1 MIAVVGSFDGF
12 HLGHRKLFEA
22 AENLSRVMSDSWC
35 VVTFFP
41 HPQLVLGN
49 KTFLPLFTEPE
60 KDILGKCLGI
70 PEIVRLDFS
79 KDLAGMEPDDFLGFL
94 EDRLFIRGLVVGDD
108 FRFGRGRRGG
118 AELLKELA
126 SRRGWEVEIVPH
138 LAAPSGRKIG
148 SSYIRESV
156 IKGDL
161 PQVSEDLGHPFM
173 IRGLIVRGDGR
184 GRTIGFPTINLS
196 LPGMKVL
203 PARGVYAGGVAFGK
217 DALPAAVNIGLNP
230 TFPGGEGIR
239 CEAYIPGFRGE
250 LYGREVSLFLFRRLR
265 REKAFPA
272 VSLLVEQMKIDVKDT
287 LAQWQGTCEG
297 TKRFM
302 ACCGL

>member
-41 HPQLVLGN
+41 HPQLVLGH

-108 FRFGRGRRGG
+108 FRFGRGRR
-118 AELLKELA
+118 
-126 SRRGWEVEIVPH
+126 
-138 LAAPSGRKIG
+138 
-148 SSYIRESV
+148 
-156 IKGDL
+156 
-161 PQVSEDLGHPFM
+161 
-173 IRGLIVRGDGR
+173 
-184 GRTIGFPTINLS
+184 
-196 LPGMKVL
+196 
-203 PARGVYAGGVAFGK
+203 
-217 DALPAAVNIGLNP
+217 
-230 TFPGGEGIR
+230 
-239 CEAYIPGFRGE
+239 
-250 LYGREVSLFLFRRLR
+250 
-265 REKAFPA
+265 
-272 VSLLVEQMKIDVKDT
+272 
-287 LAQWQGTCEG
+287 
-297 TKRFM
+297 
-302 ACCGL
+302 